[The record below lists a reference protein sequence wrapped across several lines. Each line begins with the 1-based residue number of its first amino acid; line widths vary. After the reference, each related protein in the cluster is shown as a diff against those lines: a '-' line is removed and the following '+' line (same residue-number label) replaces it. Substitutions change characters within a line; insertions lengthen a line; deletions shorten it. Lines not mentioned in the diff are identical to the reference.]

1 MGEDSPKLVKSIRNL
16 KRSSYV
22 SLLAR
27 QEFWCANLPYCI
39 TNIEKKNETKHNRAI
54 KEINKINPGS
64 QVEYDTHK
72 SSIKFLKT
80 SFSKYWK
87 RNFRITIG
95 VSAWE
100 VRQSFPQKGI
110 NKPTSDFTDGSYPC
124 GIEVYIIYIIHIQLT
139 FAQTSKPFKRNQTR
153 RVHFL
158 ICPLTHATLLYRDN
172 SHQF

>member
-27 QEFWCANLPYCI
+27 QEFWCANLPYCT

-72 SSIKFLKT
+72 SSIKFFET

-100 VRQSFPQKGI
+100 VRQSFPQK
-110 NKPTSDFTDGSYPC
+110 PTSKTHLRFYRWLLSLWNWSIYNIHNPYPIDVCTD
-124 GIEVYIIYIIHIQLT
+124 LKT
-139 FAQTSKPFKRNQTR
+139 FQKKPNPKSSFSNLLADARNSF
-153 RVHFL
+153 V
-158 ICPLTHATLLYRDN
+158 
-172 SHQF
+172 